1 VSYEKIFTLTNRIR
15 DLEKRIADRDERL
28 VELVAQR
35 VVALIDERAEAKRVE
50 AARSHAKCWRCH
62 GTLAD
67 HDPCC
72 GEAR

>member
-1 VSYEKIFTLTNRIR
+1 VSTYELALRIC
-15 DLEKRIADRDERL
+15 DLEKRIADRDDRL
-28 VELVAQR
+28 VELIAER

-50 AARSHAKCWRCH
+50 TARSHVKCWRCH